1 MAQGR
6 IPELNR
12 EALALVALLLG
23 LALLAWLDSAGRMAG
38 MDAGPGTDPGTVG
51 FYVVTWIVMM
61 AAMMFPS
68 IAPMVLAH
76 AAAERERAAH
86 GLGRAGATGAFVAG
100 YLLCWTAFGLG
111 AYALLELGRTLH
123 LGILSWDRGG
133 PYLAA
138 AVILA
143 AAAYQ
148 LTSPKAACLSKCS
161 APRDFVRRH
170 WHDGLGGSLRMGV
183 EHGAW
188 CIGCCWALMAA
199 LFALGMMNI
208 GWMALVAAL
217 IAIERLVPWKAAANG
232 AIAIA
237 LVALGLAVAAM
248 PERVPGLTLPSSES
262 GGMTSGEMTM
272 QGGS

>member
-1 MAQGR
+1 LAQGR
-6 IPELNR
+6 IPRLST

-23 LALLAWLDSAGRMAG
+23 LALFAWLDSAGRMAG
-38 MDAGPGTDPGTVG
+38 MDTGPATDPGAVG
-51 FYVVTWIVMM
+51 FYLVTWIVMM

-76 AAAERERAAH
+76 AAAEQERAAS
-86 GLGRAGATGAFVAG
+86 GLGQAGATGAFVAG
-100 YLLCWTAFGLG
+100 YLVCWTAFGLG

-133 PYLAA
+133 PYFAA
-138 AVILA
+138 AVIVV

-170 WHDGLGGSLRMGV
+170 WHDGLDGSLRMGV

-208 GWMALVAAL
+208 GWMAFVAAL
-217 IAIERLVPWKAAANG
+217 IAIEKLAPWKAVANG
-232 AIAIA
+232 TIAIV
-237 LVALGLAVAAM
+237 LVVLGLAVAAM
-248 PERVPGLTLPSSES
+248 PGRVPGLTLPSSANN
-262 GGMTSGEMTM
+262 GMTM

>member
-6 IPELNR
+6 IPQLNK

-38 MDAGPGTDPGTVG
+38 MDAGPATDPGTVG
-51 FYVVTWIVMM
+51 FYLVTWVVMM

-76 AAAERERAAH
+76 AAAERERKAPRR
-86 GLGRAGATGAFVAG
+86 GRAGATGAFVAG
-100 YLLCWTAFGLG
+100 YLLCWTAFGLA
-111 AYALLELGRTLH
+111 AYGLLELGRTLH

-133 PYLAA
+133 AYLAG
-138 AVILA
+138 AVVLA

-148 LTSPKAACLSKCS
+148 LTAPKSACLSKCS

-170 WHDGLGGSLRMGV
+170 WHDGLGGSLRMGI

-199 LFALGMMNI
+199 LFALGAMNVA
-208 GWMALVAAL
+208 WMAFVAAL
-217 IAIERLVPWKAAANG
+217 IAIEKLAPWKVAANG
-232 AIAIA
+232 TIAIV
-237 LVALGLAVAAM
+237 LVVLGLAVAVM
-248 PERVPGLTLPSSES
+248 PERVPGLTLPSSAK
-262 GGMTSGEMTM
+262 GEMTM

>member
-6 IPELNR
+6 IPQLSK
-12 EALALVALLLG
+12 EALALVALLG
-23 LALLAWLDSAGRMAG
+23 LALLAWLESAGRMAG
-38 MDAGPGTDPGTVG
+38 MDAGPASDPGTVG
-51 FYVVTWIVMM
+51 FYLVTWVVMM
-61 AAMMFPS
+61 AAMMLPS

-76 AAAERERAAH
+76 VAAEQERAAR
-86 GLGRAGATGAFVAG
+86 GRGQTGATGAFAAG

-111 AYALLELGRTLH
+111 AYALLELGRSLH
-123 LGILSWDRGG
+123 LGLLSWDRGG
-133 PYLAA
+133 PYFAG
-138 AVILA
+138 AVVLA

-170 WHDGLGGSLRMGV
+170 WHDGLGGALRMGV

-199 LFALGMMNI
+199 LFALGAMNV
-208 GWMALVAAL
+208 GWMACVAAL
-217 IAIERLVPWKAAANG
+217 IAIEKLAPWKPPANG
-232 AIAIA
+232 AIAIV
-237 LVALGLAVAAM
+237 LVVLGLAVAVM
-248 PERVPGLTLPSSES
+248 PERVPGFTLPSSAN
-262 GGMTSGEMTM
+262 GGMTM